1 MDMQT
6 IKAEV
11 NNFYS
16 RLGQFET
23 QLYLRIEQ
31 GDTQLYN
38 WTLEQLTAL
47 QGCLSDRQTLSDIFE
62 SLSAKIKND
71 LDNAPCVQPSRFK
84 PMTATV
90 GRTQI
95 SPAQPQ
101 QLPESN

>member
-47 QGCLSDRQTLSDIFE
+47 QGCLSDRQTLSDLFE
-62 SLSAKIKND
+62 SFASKLKDD
-71 LDNAPCVQPSRFK
+71 LDNAPCVQPSRFT
-84 PMTATV
+84 PMSATV
-90 GRTQI
+90 GRDRI

-101 QLPESN
+101 QLPGN